1 MRGKCHS
8 FLKNKEFFQFYF
20 ENLLLVYICVMEFT
34 QHVNFIDCFDLEAAD
49 TFYSGVIGLP
59 IAYSQAG

>member
-1 MRGKCHS
+1 
-8 FLKNKEFFQFYF
+8 
-20 ENLLLVYICVMEFT
+20 MEFT

>member
-1 MRGKCHS
+1 MRGKCLS

-20 ENLLLVYICVMEFT
+20 LKILVYICVMEFT